1 MKFSPSAVI
10 GSSRQG
16 TIQNITEQEIE
27 SIFGFPA
34 NVDDDPFKVVNSWA
48 VDVDDTRAA
57 ILTVNSLRRAARLCS
72 SRFSVTVMWR
82 IVAGA
87 GRIVT
92 IDLLTFG
99 HGPVIL

>member
-34 NVDDDPFKVVNSWA
+34 NVDDDSFKVVNSWA
-48 VDVDDTRAA
+48 VDVDDTHT
-57 ILTVNSLRRAARLCS
+57 IHVWDYKGSHLDGQ
-72 SRFSVTVMWR
+72 FSTDGSPAVLKQIFGDR
-82 IVAGA
+82 YVADRGW
-87 GRIVT
+87 GW
-92 IDLLTFG
+92 
-99 HGPVIL
+99 